1 MFNILV
7 SADGTAWESG
17 HRMGMDVSRFR
28 EYSGDE
34 SGDIALDRPHSLKL
48 LEQVKTLLMY
58 EDGIMSPNG
67 TTPPNADLVRVGQL
81 RDIRLVGGRLT
92 FRFAEEGQF
101 TKAVVRGALY
111 KFQMDKWELNRTHW
125 AVKDGQLAQDVL
137 ASVTPTP
144 RSYDIVMSFAGENRN
159 YVEQVVEVLAARGVD
174 SFYDVYE
181 EVTLWGKDL
190 VAHFDSIYR
199 KQGRYCVM
207 FISRHYAEKVWT
219 RYECR
224 VALARALEQRA
235 EYVLPARF
243 DKTDIPGLPPT
254 IGYLDLTTL
263 TPHDLAER
271 ILQKLGRA

>member
-1 MFNILV
+1 MFSILV

-17 HRMGMDVSRFR
+17 QRMGMDVSRFR

-48 LEQVKTLLMY
+48 LEHVKTLLMY
-58 EDGIMSPNG
+58 EDGTAGPNVER
-67 TTPPNADLVRVGQL
+67 VRVGQL
-81 RDIRLVGGRLT
+81 RDVRLVGGRLT
-92 FRFAEEGQF
+92 FRFAEEGQL
-101 TKAVVRGALY
+101 TKAVVRDALY

-144 RSYDIVMSFAGENRN
+144 KTYDIVMSFAGEDRN
-159 YVEQVVEVLAARGVD
+159 YVEQVVEILATRGVD

-219 RYECR
+219 RYECK
-224 VALARALEQRA
+224 VALARALEQRS

-243 DKTDIPGLPPT
+243 DKTEIPGLPPT
-254 IGYLDLTTL
+254 IGYLDLTKFA
-263 TPHDLAER
+263 PHELAER